1 MARATDVVVLN
12 GPPAV
17 GKTTVGRRLAATARN
32 GVCVHG
38 DDLKR
43 FVVATEPGTVAQGL
57 SYRGGAALAD
67 VFLDAGYDMVVF
79 EFVFGRR
86 LNVGRFVRALRS
98 HASVHLLTLW
108 APLATVAARDA
119 ARPAGERMGARV
131 AESWHELAAHLDD
144 QGAVID
150 ASGPVDAVVTEARR
164 RIEER
169 ASVVIS
175 PRPPPRVWRRSG
187 RRW

>member
-17 GKTTVGRRLAATARN
+17 GKTTVGRRLAAAARN
-32 GVCVHG
+32 RGCVHG

-43 FVVATEPGTVAQGL
+43 VVVGAETGSVGQGL
-57 SYRGGAALAD
+57 SYRGGAGLAD

-98 HASVHLLTLW
+98 HAAVHLLTLW
-108 APLATVAARDA
+108 APLETVTARDA

-131 AESWHELAAHLDD
+131 AESWHELAANLDD
-144 QGAVID
+144 AGAVVD
-150 ASGPVDAVVTEARR
+150 ASGSVDAVVAAARR

-175 PRPPPRVWRRSG
+175 PRRATLLRE
-187 RRW
+187 

>member
-1 MARATDVVVLN
+1 MARASDVVVLN

-67 VFLDAGYDMVVF
+67 VYLDAGYDMVVF

-98 HASVHLLTLW
+98 HAAVHLITLW
-108 APLATVAARDA
+108 APLETCAGRDA
-119 ARPAGERMGARV
+119 ARPAGVRMGARV
-131 AESWHELAAHLDD
+131 AESWHELSASLDD
-144 QGAVID
+144 LGAVVD
-150 ASGPVDAVVTEARR
+150 ASGPVDGVVAQARR

-169 ASVVIS
+169 SSVVIS
-175 PRPPPRVWRRSG
+175 PRRATLLRDARLATT
-187 RRW
+187 